1 MDERSFL
8 GEAVEVVK
16 RMHSMP
22 ELQVEAKRFRVYA
35 GNWIGCFSKSSLL
48 EPIFAVLLLLE
59 YLFTPYYTL

>member
-1 MDERSFL
+1 MECERTYLARICGNKKKKEDIVVVEKMDERSFL

-35 GNWIGCFSKSSLL
+35 GN
-48 EPIFAVLLLLE
+48 
-59 YLFTPYYTL
+59 